1 MGPSTSTP
9 TATPDSSA
17 AQGGYPADSSADM
30 LPSTSAGYPPSTS
43 TPTATP
49 AFVLD
54 MRRQRSGSSGQP
66 PTVDQMVALYF
77 DKLESGV
84 GELDRLLQI
93 AETPANPPTD
103 RPAPAAQESSLL
115 MSNY

>member
-1 MGPSTSTP
+1 MSRGRQRHSHLGRLGGDALTLTP
-9 TATPDSSA
+9 TLTLTLTLTLSPN
-17 AQGGYPADSSADM
+17 PI
-30 LPSTSAGYPPSTS
+30 
-43 TPTATP
+43 PTVALT
-49 AFVLD
+49 
-54 MRRQRSGSSGQP
+54 RRQRSGSSGQP

-115 MSNY
+115 EMNYV